1 MPRLPEAPG
10 QLWATQETLT
20 FQISQAK
27 VGELLQVGEGH
38 DSIEDSPHRRRD
50 VTFHLQTLPTQQY
63 HTEVPESQTGFSF
76 FGLKTI
82 IISIV
87 TTTRHGVFTMG

>member
-1 MPRLPEAPG
+1 M
-10 QLWATQETLT
+10 ETLT

-27 VGELLQVGEGH
+27 VGELPKVGEGH
-38 DSIEDSPHRRRD
+38 DSIEDSPHCRRD

-63 HTEVPESQTGFSF
+63 HTEVSESQTGFPF

-82 IISIV
+82 IASNA